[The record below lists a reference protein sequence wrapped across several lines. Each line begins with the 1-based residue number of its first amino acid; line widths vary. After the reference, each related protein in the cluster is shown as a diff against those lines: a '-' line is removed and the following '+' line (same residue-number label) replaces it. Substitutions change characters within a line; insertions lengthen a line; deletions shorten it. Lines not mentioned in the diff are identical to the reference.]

1 MSLNFLQ
8 VTFVTLAAVVLA
20 AGYAQAEDVDSKT
33 LFNVRDYGA
42 TGDGVTLD
50 SPAINRA
57 ISAAAQTGGGTV
69 WVPAGRYLSGSIRL
83 ANNINLHIDAGAV
96 ILGAPQDMNAY
107 DETEP
112 CSRPAYQDGG
122 HCYFHNSLIWGENL
136 TNVFYHRQGMIN
148 GGGLVRDDE
157 LLDDMCG
164 FDIWNRPT
172 IPPATEHLPPAGS
185 ATKPS
190 R

>member
-1 MSLNFLQ
+1 MSAAI
-8 VTFVTLAAVVLA
+8 LAATC
-20 AGYAQAEDVDSKT
+20 AQAGGVDGKT

-83 ANNINLHIDAGAV
+83 TNNINLHLDAGAV
-96 ILGAPQDMNAY
+96 ILGAPQNMNAY

-112 CSRPAYQDGG
+112 FQGHAYEDGG
-122 HCYFHNSLIWGENL
+122 HVYFHNSL
-136 TNVFYHRQGMIN
+136 N
-148 GGGLVRDDE
+148 GGLFDEYKDITVEVDPKVDD
-157 LLDDMCG
+157 L
-164 FDIWNRPT
+164 IT
-172 IPPATEHLPPAGS
+172 
-185 ATKPS
+185 TK
-190 R
+190 